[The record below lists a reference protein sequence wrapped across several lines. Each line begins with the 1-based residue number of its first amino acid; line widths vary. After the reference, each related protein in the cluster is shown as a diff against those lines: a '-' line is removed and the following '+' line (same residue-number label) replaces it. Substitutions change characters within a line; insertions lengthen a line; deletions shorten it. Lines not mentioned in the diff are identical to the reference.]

1 MIVYIVVS
9 IITTLAFAVVR
20 IKESAECPFWE
31 SSSDDDIILA
41 VTSMIVGLFWFVTIP
56 AWLFSLFIKYVLKWF
71 FKHE

>member
-31 SSSDDDIILA
+31 SSSDDKIMLA
-41 VTSMIVGLFWFVTIP
+41 ATSMLFGLFWFVTVP
-56 AWLFSLFIKYVLKWF
+56 AWLFSLLIKYTL
-71 FKHE
+71 